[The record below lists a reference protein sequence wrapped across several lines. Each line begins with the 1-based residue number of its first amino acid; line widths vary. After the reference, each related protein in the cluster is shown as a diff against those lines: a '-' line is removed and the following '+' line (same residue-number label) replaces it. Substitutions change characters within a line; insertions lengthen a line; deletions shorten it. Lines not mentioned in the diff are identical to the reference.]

1 MNYCSLSVKQCV
13 QKVIINVVKKV
24 EIKINNFKKNKL
36 K

>member
-13 QKVIINVVKKV
+13 QKIIINVVKKL
-24 EIKINNFKKNKL
+24 EIKKNFKKNKL